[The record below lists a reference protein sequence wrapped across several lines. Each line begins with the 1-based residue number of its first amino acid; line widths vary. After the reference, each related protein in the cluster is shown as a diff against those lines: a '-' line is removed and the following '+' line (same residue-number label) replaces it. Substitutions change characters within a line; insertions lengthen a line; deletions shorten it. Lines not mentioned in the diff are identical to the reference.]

1 MSNEIRYYT
10 DGTQATA
17 ANLNKPLQDLNKQ
30 GQYMSKAEFESL
42 AEMRRNTFA
51 GSGFVE
57 WGRVYGND
65 VINEGMWTDASPQL
79 ESRNLLLM
87 GRNKGTG
94 TGPDYPIVNLEGSLL
109 KLKNI
114 SRADFADDGLTNKI
128 HFPEAPTSL
137 GTITDSTS
145 LGFDM
150 KQGDF
155 AILNDSTDRE
165 LSKNTHFD
173 DDIFLVPNNASG
185 EVTTENSLVRVT
197 NDGFNADKR
206 FSVSIGEVVEG
217 MNYEVTLSGLD
228 YSNSTTG
235 QMCFIG
241 RFESTSNTNALTTTR
256 LENGTTKFTASYS
269 GKAYFVLG
277 LYYNANDNDYVEL
290 DYVSVKCLSQIEQPI
305 IAIKDVV
312 SGTDIFDSNASF
324 EARDSISRQ
333 DLIFL
338 ETWHENVVDKD
349 IVYPYGN
356 IQYRGGNTDSLS
368 NIGEGTFAGKETYSL
383 FGNWQ
388 SENDLVGLG
397 YKWSDL
403 SNEDKLKFAGN
414 KNNNIYKDGDNI
426 IQVRYRVRVIK
437 GLGSKWATPMRS
449 FYSDPYYDG
458 NGGYHTNWIGVK
470 GNKTSVPDLI
480 SGDPGACFRPLM
492 ISDGNVSNTRESI
505 GVFGGCCRH
514 NPNTFALPLA
524 LVQRRNDGA
533 FDPVYNP
540 EGSGTFTDGK
550 EWYETSDSHSS
561 ITDCFN
567 NKANGYIGTV
577 SGRPDRLFADEI
589 NPVDVEDLRMSA
601 QRKPI
606 VDIFEEQTRLLAGNS
621 SYIIG
626 RENTKITKKVGSF
639 VKASSFEYLITNHTS
654 IEVEVETQLEYNK
667 IEVGKSM
674 IITFIGDN
682 GNMISFRRIQDYYI
696 EHIYVPYTTLHRA
709 YFYGFGT
716 QERVDKLNSLFPNG
730 TKIDV
735 LIDIDS
741 SYTMNKEVMY
751 SNIIGD
757 PRKLSDRVKYTVVDG
772 TSQTV
777 NLLKNDY
784 VLNDDGHI
792 YRALVSRDSIDLDTD
807 DYTNTSN
814 WIDLGTDGSIGGYP
828 EEWLDDGI
836 YGSAAITKQDLT
848 SNLPI
853 DNEIT
858 TGFNAYFI
866 RKYNSTKGYLLARKK
881 DGTFIVMNGD
891 NINIASTAHNA
902 QYNKSEYRFDY
913 SALGYNSMGELRDLC
928 IVIEYQYTNTNVL
941 ENDIE
946 NNYIYM
952 KKEFNGGNSFYKE
965 RGAAIMEDMIKG
977 VITGYSTEKHSFNG
991 YLDVSE
997 ETDSKS
1003 FYIYAGNDSIPK
1015 HTLNPIPTDL
1025 GNTYS
1030 RTVKYFSFVT
1040 KTNGKICINYIF
1052 KEIRYDNETGTW
1064 GDDSLFHTVGHDGID
1079 YVGTILDDNGLEV
1092 MHGEKSFTTPYFIE
1106 INKI

>member
-1 MSNEIRYYT
+1 MADNIRLYT
-10 DGTQATA
+10 DGEQATA
-17 ANLNKPLQDLNKQ
+17 EVLNRPLGDLEKV
-30 GQYMSKAEFESL
+30 GQYISKADFFRTSENN
-42 AEMRRNTFA
+42 RKHYA
-51 GSGFVE
+51 GSGLIDYIVSNREAYEDGSWNFGKIKPKFVARKALYNTNGSQNAMGFAAME
-57 WGRVYGND
+57 AGYCTTKFNVNGEIITFSNND
-65 VINEGMWTDASPQL
+65 FGF
-79 ESRNLLLM
+79 
-87 GRNKGTG
+87 
-94 TGPDYPIVNLEGSLL
+94 L
-109 KLKNI
+109 KLDTPPTLSQVI
-114 SRADFADDGLTNKI
+114 SDSSNVSAASKGEFHILKDTTRELFIDGDFSEDSILQPYDNGRTTIELVDGKVKVTVVDGEANGYIAFQVPTVKGLTYTLK
-128 HFPEAPTSL
+128 
-137 GTITDSTS
+137 
-145 LGFDM
+145 FDC
-150 KQGDF
+150 
-155 AILNDSTDRE
+155 E
-165 LSKNTHFD
+165 LSDNTYKIISIPDTTNNSTLTAYESGTYEYTFTAVDSLARMHFYSYND
-173 DDIFLVPNNASG
+173 AG
-185 EVTTENSLVRVT
+185 TENSYVLVDNVSLKQT
-197 NDGFNADKR
+197 KEENIISYKDFSGGDMYQNTDK
-206 FSVSIGEVVEG
+206 
-217 MNYEVTLSGLD
+217 
-228 YSNSTTG
+228 
-235 QMCFIG
+235 
-241 RFESTSNTNALTTTR
+241 
-256 LENGTTKFTASYS
+256 
-269 GKAYFVLG
+269 
-277 LYYNANDNDYVEL
+277 
-290 DYVSVKCLSQIEQPI
+290 
-305 IAIKDVV
+305 
-312 SGTDIFDSNASF
+312 F

-333 DLIFL
+333 DLVFL
-338 ETWHENVVDKD
+338 ETWHENVADKD

-356 IQYRGGNTDSLS
+356 IQYRGRNTDGLS
-368 NIGEGTFAGKETYSL
+368 YIAEGTFEGYDTYSL
-383 FGNWQ
+383 FGDWQ
-388 SENDLVGLG
+388 ETGSLIGKG
-397 YKWSDL
+397 YKWSEL

-414 KNNNIYKDGDNI
+414 KDNNIYKDGDNI
-426 IQVRYRVRVIK
+426 IQVRYRIRVIK

-458 NGGYHTNWIGVK
+458 NGGYYNNWIGVK

-492 ISDGNVSNTRESI
+492 IADGNVSNTRESI

-639 VKASSFEYLITNHTS
+639 VKASSFDFTLVNRTA

-696 EHIYVPYTTLHRA
+696 DHIYVPYTTLHRA

-757 PRKLSDRVKYTVVDG
+757 PRKLSDRVKYTIVDG

-792 YRALVSRDSIDLDTD
+792 YRALIARDSIDLDTD
-807 DYTNTSN
+807 DYTNTDN
-814 WIDLGTDGSIGGYP
+814 WIDLDTDGSIGGYAQ
-828 EEWLDDGI
+828 EWLDNGV

-853 DNEIT
+853 DNAIS

-881 DGTFIVMNGD
+881 DGTFMAMNGD
-891 NINIASTAHNA
+891 NVNIASTSHNA

-913 SALGYNSMGELRDLC
+913 SALGYSSMDELRDLC

-946 NNYIYM
+946 NNYIYI

-977 VITGYSTEKHSFNG
+977 VITGYGTEKHSFNG

-1003 FYIYAGNDSIPK
+1003 FYTYTRNDSIPK

-1064 GDDSLFHTVGHDGID
+1064 GDDGLFHTVGHDGID
-1079 YVGTILDDNGLEV
+1079 YAGTILDDNGLEV
-1092 MHGEKSFTTPYFIE
+1092 MYGEKSFPTPYFIE